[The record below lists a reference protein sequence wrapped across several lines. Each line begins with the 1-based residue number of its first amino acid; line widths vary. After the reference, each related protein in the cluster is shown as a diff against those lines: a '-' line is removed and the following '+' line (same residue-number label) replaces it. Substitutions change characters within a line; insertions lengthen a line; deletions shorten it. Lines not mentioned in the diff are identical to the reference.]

1 MIKIINEGIFSAIA
15 ESIGAGNLWK
25 VIKGRFLQMFRGW
38 VAIADIWKTET
49 QEELD
54 AAYELYVKDIEQI
67 KGRYRQAETEF
78 AENNSVWNSAYGD
91 HLMFMHP
98 GLALTSALVGPLMDP
113 TYRQDTRSL
122 LAYSGVERLGLTPDF
137 VKNWIDDQPDDERFA
152 GRTTTTDD
160 KGKQKTTDIFVY
172 EPKDKKDKVSQ
183 IMSLF
188 VSEDNRNL
196 KPLLNENFSKKDA
209 KQMAVTISKAYESE
223 GIFAEM
229 TSVAEGILE
238 NKKNLIAEVVTPSA
252 KTIDLISSL
261 LSASTPEEFV
271 QAMSQISDINPKLA
285 DLKPGDFISQ
295 IDNAVDQIKNDEQ
308 SIENI
313 KSELKVT
320 EIDDAT
326 LRNVI
331 FESARNN
338 FSRAILES
346 LEVIY
351 EKTIELLMEGITE
364 KGLKLM
370 KGTQVGKEYADLI
383 ENNIQTLEKAI
394 LSLDR
399 IGK

>member
-25 VIKGRFLQMFRGW
+25 VIKGRFLQMIRGW
-38 VAIADIWKTET
+38 VAISDIWKAET

-54 AAYELYVKDIEQI
+54 AAYDIYVNDIEQI
-67 KGRYRQAETEF
+67 KGRYRQAESEF
-78 AENNSVWNSAYGD
+78 AENNSVFSSTYGD
-91 HLMFMHP
+91 HLIFMHP
-98 GLALTSALVGPLMDP
+98 GLAITQALAGPLMDQ

-122 LAYSGVERLGLTPDF
+122 LAYTGIERLGLTPDF
-137 VKNWIDDQPDDERFA
+137 VSNWIDQQPDNERFA

-160 KGKQKTTDIFVY
+160 KGKQKSTDIFIY
-172 EPKDKKDKVSQ
+172 EPKNKKDKVSQ

-188 VSEDNRNL
+188 VSEDKKQF
-196 KPLLNENFSKKDA
+196 KPILSENFSKNDA
-209 KQMAVTISKAYESE
+209 KKMAINISKAYESE

-229 TSVAEGILE
+229 TAVAEGIFE
-238 NKKNLIAEVVTPSA
+238 NKKNLIAEVVTPA
-252 KTIDLISSL
+252 AQTIDLISSL
-261 LSASTPEEFV
+261 LSAESPEEFV
-271 QAMSQISDINPKLA
+271 QAMNQISKINPKLA
-285 DLKPGDFISQ
+285 ELSPGDFISQ
-295 IDNAVDQIKNDEQ
+295 VDNAVLQIKKDET

-313 KSELKVT
+313 KAELKVT
-320 EIDDAT
+320 EIDDVT
-326 LRNVI
+326 LRNII

-338 FSRAILES
+338 FSQAALES

-370 KGTQVGKEYADLI
+370 KGTPVGKEYADLI
-383 ENNIQTLEKAI
+383 EKNIQILENAI